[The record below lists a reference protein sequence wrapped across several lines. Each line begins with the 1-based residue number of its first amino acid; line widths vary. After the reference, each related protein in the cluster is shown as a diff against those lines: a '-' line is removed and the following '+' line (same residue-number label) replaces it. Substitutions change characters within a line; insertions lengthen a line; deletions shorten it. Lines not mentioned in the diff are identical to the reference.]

1 MGGSQEPLELS
12 HGEEG
17 AVVPVLGYLT
27 LLWFLIPFPSSNSSS
42 GLPVDLWVGWVK

>member
-1 MGGSQEPLELS
+1 MDGSQEPLELS

-27 LLWFLIPFPSSNSSS
+27 LLWFLIPSPLRIHLLGFQLTF
-42 GLPVDLWVGWVK
+42 G